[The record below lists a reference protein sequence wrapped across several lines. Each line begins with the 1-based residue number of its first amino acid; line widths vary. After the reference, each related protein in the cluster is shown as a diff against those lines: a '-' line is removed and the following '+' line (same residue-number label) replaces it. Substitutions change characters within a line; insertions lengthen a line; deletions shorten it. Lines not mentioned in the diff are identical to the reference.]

1 MPKKYT
7 DEAVQVS
14 FLFSQAVCRFSQTIF
29 TDACNSKLRGL
40 ENFIFQKLNS
50 PNSRLIEINGKALS
64 NLVRNRI
71 NSVVLNVSSLVSTQ
85 S

>member
-14 FLFSQAVCRFSQTIF
+14 FLFPQAVCRFGQTIF
-29 TDACNSKLRGL
+29 TDAYDSKLRGL

-50 PNSRLIEINGKALS
+50 LNSMLIEINGKALS

-71 NSVVLNVSSLVSTQ
+71 NSAFLNVSSSVSTR